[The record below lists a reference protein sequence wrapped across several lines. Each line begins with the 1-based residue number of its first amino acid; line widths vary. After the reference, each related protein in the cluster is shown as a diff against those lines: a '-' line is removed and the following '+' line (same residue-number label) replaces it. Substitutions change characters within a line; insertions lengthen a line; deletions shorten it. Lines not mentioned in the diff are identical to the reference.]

1 MQNIPYH
8 IVGNQILQSNFN
20 HKSPAVM
27 FKKLLEVAQ
36 EKRTVQVTMPHV
48 IESCS
53 SNMTGPA
60 NLEEIPVMKQVAN
73 DKDAGSWKVDYKKVI
88 LLEICLT
95 IFSFETFGLIDIKF
109 S

>member
-1 MQNIPYH
+1 
-8 IVGNQILQSNFN
+8 
-20 HKSPAVM
+20 M

-53 SNMTGPA
+53 SDMTGPA

-73 DKDAGSWKVDYKKVI
+73 DKDAGSWTVDYKKVI

-95 IFSFETFGLIDIKF
+95 LVVLKVETFGLIDIKF